1 MATVLYFACYKF
13 MEYLSRPTYAESGAL
28 VDGGMDLNCG
38 SGTAEYIPFLLAIVF
53 TIIIII

>member
-13 MEYLSRPTYAESGAL
+13 MESLARPTYAESGAL

-38 SGTAEYIPFLLAIVF
+38 SGTAEYTPLLVAVVF
-53 TIIIII
+53 TI